1 MYVLILHS
9 RGYYSWSSVG
19 GVCRYAVFDR
29 APEVQRLDKILCV
42 RFHVRDEEVGWKGG
56 GKTGDYSPASASWS
70 LIFSSIFSRYL

>member
-29 APEVQRLDKILCV
+29 APEVQRLD
-42 RFHVRDEEVGWKGG
+42 
-56 GKTGDYSPASASWS
+56 
-70 LIFSSIFSRYL
+70 